1 MLFKGLPYINH
12 ISIYFFFFFN
22 IFSNI
27 FPATKRIYNKQKR
40 TWWGTK
46 EDKKAL
52 LPQKKPMFLFTQ
64 VKNKQRKPNSEKKN
78 NPFP

>member
-12 ISIYFFFFFN
+12 ISIYFFFFYN

-46 EDKKAL
+46 EDKKTL
-52 LPQKKPMFLFTQ
+52 LPKKIYVF
-64 VKNKQRKPNSEKKN
+64 VCSSKKQTKKTKLRKEK
-78 NPFP
+78 